1 MGSMKKRL
9 RAVVV
14 RLLPRSAFALVLG
27 SALVS
32 AIVSAF
38 VSPAAAQEK
47 FGVILMHGKQSPP
60 NDNKSGLPVIAS
72 TLQGQG
78 HKVVVPSMPWGLGGW
93 EKINVT
99 VEQVF
104 DMIDGYAAQL
114 RAQGVQR
121 IVVGGHSL
129 GANVALSYAANRG
142 NGIAGVVMAGPGHS
156 PGYIYRSE
164 AGRKSIDRAA
174 ELMRSGHGGDSYSG
188 VDDNQGNIITMTTTV
203 AVYISWLN
211 PRGLASMDAQ
221 APKLPA
227 SIPLFMAVAEKDP
240 AFRRARTAYFD
251 PAAKNP
257 YSKYVTVGGDHATT
271 PFAASKQIADWING
285 LPK

>member
-1 MGSMKKRL
+1 MK
-9 RAVVV
+9 
-14 RLLPRSAFALVLG
+14 
-27 SALVS
+27 
-32 AIVSAF
+32 F
-38 VSPAAAQEK
+38 VSQAIALTLLLASTFVTDAIAQEK
-47 FGVILMHGKQSPP
+47 FGVILMHGKQSSAT
-60 NDNKSGLPVIAS
+60 DNGSGLPTIAS

-78 HKVVVPSMPWGLGGW
+78 HKVIVPSMPWSRGSW

-114 RAQGVQR
+114 RSQGVQR

-129 GANVALSYAANRG
+129 GANIALSYAANRG
-142 NGIAGVVMAGPGHS
+142 NVAGLVMAAPGHS
-156 PGYIYRSE
+156 PGYVYNRVE
-164 AGRKSIDRAA
+164 AGKKSIDHAR

-188 VDDNQGNIITMTTTV
+188 VDDNQGSSIRMGTTV
-203 AVYISWLN
+203 VVYLSWLD
-211 PRGLASMDAQ
+211 PRGLASMDVQ

-227 SIPLFMAVAEKDP
+227 STPLLMVVGEKDP
-240 AFRRARTAYFD
+240 IFGRARTALFD

-257 YSKYVTVGGDHATT
+257 YSKYVTVGADHVQT
-271 PFAASKQIADWING
+271 PFAASRQIVDWIGG

>member
-1 MGSMKKRL
+1 MKILGR
-9 RAVVV
+9 VV
-14 RLLPRSAFALVLG
+14 
-27 SALVS
+27 
-32 AIVSAF
+32 AIVALACAAWSGP
-38 VSPAAAQEK
+38 VAAQEK
-47 FGVILMHGKQSPP
+47 FGVILMHGKQSPSP
-60 NDNKSGLPVIAS
+60 DKSGLSVIAS

-78 HKVVVPSMPWGLGGW
+78 HKVMTPSMPWGQGGW

-129 GANVALSYAANRG
+129 GANMALSYAANRG
-142 NGIAGVVMAGPGHS
+142 NVAGVVMAGPGHN
-156 PGYIYRSE
+156 PGYVYRSE
-164 AGRKSIDRAA
+164 AGKKSIDHAA
-174 ELMRSGHGGDSYSG
+174 ELMRTGHGGDAYSG
-188 VDDNQGNIITMTTTV
+188 VDDNQGSNIAMRTTV
-203 AVYISWLN
+203 AVYLSWLN
-211 PRGLASMDAQ
+211 PRGLASMDTQ

-227 SIPLFMAVAEKDP
+227 SIPLLLVVSEKDP
-240 AFRRARTAYFD
+240 SFRRAKTAFYD

-257 YSKYVTVGGDHATT
+257 YSKYVTVGGDHFLT
-271 PFAASKQIADWING
+271 PFAASKQIVDWING